1 VVDKSTLEYYAT
13 NASEVALRYESV
25 SSALSSLFELAF
37 IKGGKVLDIGSGSGR
52 DLSVMAQQG
61 FNVYGVDPTS
71 QLVEI
76 AQIIH
81 PELAGRV
88 KVGSLPT
95 LDIPFDGEFD
105 GILCCAVL
113 MHLDEIA
120 LEESIIVF
128 RSLLRMCGRLLISV
142 PTERSDVNQN
152 ERDQN
157 GRLFKNYSSAYLVGV
172 LELQGFQLLEEWR
185 NADALKRTGVEWL
198 TQLYQLSS

>member
-1 VVDKSTLEYYAT
+1 MDKSTLEYYAT

-25 SSALSSLFELAF
+25 SSALSNLFELAF
-37 IKGGKVLDIGSGSGR
+37 TKGGKVLDIGAGSGR

-71 QLVEI
+71 KLVEI
-76 AQIIH
+76 AQSIH

-120 LEESIIVF
+120 LEESIIAF
-128 RSLLRMCGRLLISV
+128 RSLLKKGGRLLISV
-142 PTERSDVNQN
+142 PSERSDVNQY
-152 ERDQN
+152 ERDHH
-157 GRLFKNYSSAYLVGV
+157 GRLFKSYSSAYLVGAF
-172 LELQGFQLLEEWR
+172 EIQGFRLLEEWS

-198 TQLYQLSS
+198 TQLYQLSP